1 MITPRKLVCTA
12 AAVGLSAPAVAQTE
26 ASLLPVRVGAWVDEG
41 VPCSAAQ
48 SVWVFDGSRTG
59 YVGFN
64 PNLRRGSQLYGDLSA
79 FTAVK
84 PARGGYTEFRPDGF
98 GEVGRM
104 LVKQEGDDRLT
115 LVLRAPGRERIE
127 ESAERLRLCPVETL
141 SANVQQ
147 ALQMFAPALAVAAG
161 SRAEMAQTLPN
172 APTWQVVPPRN
183 GALALA
189 YVEGPAAMNA
199 VGLQCQQDGSIVLSA
214 AAAGQRT
221 DRPLVVT
228 FASPT
233 SGANVDATLNYD
245 PKARFFRGPASSIL
259 AGLIIEEARSLEFR
273 FNAVPAGRISTIGS
287 AKAIRTALA
296 PCLGLDAPAA
306 PSAPAGISLT
316 PPLGIA
322 AGFYVD
328 EGTSCTD
335 PIQAF
340 YYDGKRA
347 GVIFDEDGFPPDPI
361 GRVTKEAGEYF
372 LPNAGI
378 LVKVLGPERVQ
389 LTIQD
394 TGAPMRL
401 CPASQIPQSIRRLV
415 R

>member
-1 MITPRKLVCTA
+1 MITLQKLICA
-12 AAVGLSAPAVAQTE
+12 AAAFGLTAPAVAQTE
-26 ASLLPVRVGAWVDEG
+26 ASLLPIRVGTWVNEG
-41 VPCSAAQ
+41 VSCSTAQ

-64 PNLRRGSQLYGDLSA
+64 PNLRRGNQPYGDLSA
-79 FTAVK
+79 FTSVK

-98 GEVGRM
+98 GEISRM
-104 LVKQEGDDRLT
+104 LVKQEGGDRLT
-115 LVLRAPGRERIE
+115 LVTRAPGRERIE
-127 ESAERLRLCPVETL
+127 ESVDRLRLCAVETL
-141 SANVQQ
+141 SAQVQQ
-147 ALQMFAPALAVAAG
+147 AVQMFAPSLAVAG
-161 SRAEMAQTLPN
+161 RAELAQPLPN
-172 APTWQVVPPRN
+172 APAWQVETPRN

-189 YVEGPAAMNA
+189 YVQGPAAMNA

-233 SGANVDATLNYD
+233 SGATVDATLTYN
-245 PKARFFRGPASSIL
+245 PKVQFFRASASSIL
-259 AGLIIEEARSLEFR
+259 VGLIIEEARSLEFR
-273 FNAVPAGRISTIGS
+273 LNTVPAGHISTIGS

-296 PCLGLDAPAA
+296 PCLGLDAPTP
-306 PSAPAGISLT
+306 PSGPAGISTT

-322 AGFYVD
+322 TGFYVD

-335 PIQAF
+335 PIEVF

-347 GVIFDEDGFPPDPI
+347 GVIFDMDGLPPEPI
-361 GRVTKEAGEYF
+361 GRVIKEGGEYF

-378 LVKVLGPERVQ
+378 HVKVLGPVRVQ

-394 TGAPMRL
+394 TGPPMRL
-401 CPASQIPQSIRRLV
+401 CPASQMPQSISRMIR
-415 R
+415 

>member
-1 MITPRKLVCTA
+1 
-12 AAVGLSAPAVAQTE
+12 VAQPK
-26 ASLLPVRVGAWVDEG
+26 ASLLPVPVGAWVDEG
-41 VPCSAAQ
+41 VSCSAAQ

-64 PNLRRGSQLYGDLSA
+64 PNLRSGNQLYGDMAA
-79 FTAVK
+79 FTSVK

-98 GEVGRM
+98 GEISRM
-104 LVKQEGDDRLT
+104 LVKQEGGDRLT
-115 LVLRAPGRERIE
+115 LIMRAPGREHIE
-127 ESAERLRLCPVETL
+127 ELVDTFRLCPVATL
-141 SANVQQ
+141 SAKVQQ
-147 ALQMFAPALAVAAG
+147 ALERFAPSLAGAAG
-161 SRAEMAQTLPN
+161 DRAGQAQSLQN
-172 APTWQVVPPRN
+172 APTWQVEAPPN

-214 AAAGQRT
+214 AAAGQRA

-228 FASPT
+228 FASQS
-233 SGANVDATLNYD
+233 SGANVDATLTYS

-259 AGLIIEEARSLEFR
+259 VGLIIEEARSLEFR
-273 FNAVPAGRISTIGS
+273 LNTVPAGHISTIGS

-296 PCLGLDAPAA
+296 PCLGLGASA
-306 PSAPAGISLT
+306 PSSELARTSITA
-316 PPLGIA
+316 PLGIA
-322 AGFYVD
+322 TGFYVD

-335 PIQAF
+335 PISAF

-347 GVIFDEDGFPPDPI
+347 GVIFETDGMPPDPI
-361 GRVTKEAGEYF
+361 GRVKKEAGEYF
-372 LPNAGI
+372 LPNAAI
-378 LVKVLGPERVQ
+378 LVKVLGPTRVQ

-401 CPASQIPQSIRRLV
+401 CPAAQIPRSISRLV